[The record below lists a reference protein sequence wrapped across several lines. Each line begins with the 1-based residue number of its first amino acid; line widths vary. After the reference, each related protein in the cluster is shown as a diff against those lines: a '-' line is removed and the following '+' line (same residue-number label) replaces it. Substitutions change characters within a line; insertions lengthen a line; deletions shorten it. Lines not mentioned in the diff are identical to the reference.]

1 MEDKQQN
8 KRIFETLF
16 FLLFFYYDYV
26 LCVLLEH
33 KQDSVHN
40 IISFVGF
47 NCKYKAKRNSYNI
60 HKLLYKPKKNK
71 PTVYIQAKLPPV
83 VQHMMTVVMAL
94 QVLQV
99 KFTRIL
105 TFKFNF

>member
-60 HKLLYKPKKNK
+60 HKLLYKPKKK
-71 PTVYIQAKLPPV
+71 QTHCVYSGEAAAGCSAHDDGCDGSTGTTSEIHSNSYFQ
-83 VQHMMTVVMAL
+83 
-94 QVLQV
+94 
-99 KFTRIL
+99 I
-105 TFKFNF
+105 